1 VRSEDFPEFQ
11 SLIEGL
17 CAAFDR
23 QCTDAKVKTF
33 HEVLKPFHI
42 ADLKRSAASWKA
54 NFAKMPSPKELIPKR
69 AEAPPPP
76 KPDDGGPM
84 SPWAVAANKLL
95 FHLAYRDPRRGF
107 KPMGDILPRLLEI
120 KRDYVQMA
128 ENAELSGE
136 PMDGQ
141 EFQGMCKEGFEKA
154 LGIRA

>member
-1 VRSEDFPEFQ
+1 MRSEDFAEFR
-11 SLIEGL
+11 SVIEEL

-33 HEVLKPFHI
+33 YEVLKHAHI
-42 ADLKRSAASWKA
+42 GDIKRSAASWKS
-54 NFAKMPSPKELIPKR
+54 NFDKMPAPKNLLPQKV
-69 AEAPPPP
+69 AAPPP
-76 KPDDGGPM
+76 KTVDDDPQM

-107 KPMGDILPRLLEI
+107 KPIGDILPRLLEI
-120 KRDYVQMA
+120 KRDYVEMA

-141 EFQGMCKEGFEKA
+141 EYQAMCKEGFEKA